1 MRFDGR
7 ANDQRPLV
15 PIATLVLWLVCL
27 AVGAG
32 GLYLQYPHPDLPV
45 TPMEP
50 VRADLIKA
58 DISKASEP
66 KPEMGAVSDSLQTP
80 DQPPTTPSPPAEA
93 PPINVPSAPP
103 LAAVAA
109 PSPSIAFAQ
118 PVEAAPRPASAPAKV
133 APPSPLAPRQLT
145 YGEGEGDQPSPE
157 YPLEAQLA
165 RQEGTV
171 VVRFTVGPNGRVQK
185 VEANVP
191 SPWPLLNQS
200 AVRAV
205 RETWSRPPARRLQ
218 PGIYEVPIEFKHQ

>member
-1 MRFDGR
+1 
-7 ANDQRPLV
+7 
-15 PIATLVLWLVCL
+15 
-27 AVGAG
+27 
-32 GLYLQYPHPDLPV
+32 
-45 TPMEP
+45 MEP
-50 VRADLIKA
+50 VQAQLIKA
-58 DISKASEP
+58 DIAKASEP
-66 KPEMGAVSDSLQTP
+66 QPEVGAVSDPSQTP
-80 DQPPTTPSPPAEA
+80 QQSPATPSPPTEA
-93 PPINVPSAPP
+93 PPISVPSAPP
-103 LAAVAA
+103 LAAIAV

-118 PVEAAPRPASAPAKV
+118 PVEAAPHPARRPPASTPVKV
-133 APPSPLAPRQLT
+133 APPSPSAPRQLT

-185 VEANVP
+185 AEASAP